1 MDGGLVAVQRLRAAI
16 LCRGSRDHA
25 YDLERD
31 PRNATKTE
39 RATARRSPR
48 TCSGQAV
55 SVPSA
60 DDHDAS
66 AG

>member
-1 MDGGLVAVQRLRAAI
+1 MAGGLVAVQRLRAAI
-16 LCRGSRDHA
+16 LCRASPDHA
-25 YDLERD
+25 DDPELD

-48 TCSGQAV
+48 TCSRRAV
-55 SVPSA
+55 SVPLA
-60 DDHDAS
+60 DDDDRS